1 MNFEGEKGI
10 EVAGIEIPDH
20 ILTRIGWLLPLLTV
34 VFSMLA
40 HALSGN
46 ARAIPFF
53 ISEADYPGL
62 QRWIFTTGFAISGV
76 IMCIIS
82 YRFQH
87 LFQSAEKSKLTR
99 ISFFSGLTTGIGLTV
114 LAFVNMYDAL
124 LLHCIFAIVIF
135 SGGLIWGTSTHLIF
149 EAAKPL
155 GKQLRRIGLAMAAF
169 GLITM
174 NVVLMIFIGL
184 HRDELSIT
192 GASVNLLDTIQSA
205 INYAAPAEYI
215 LFLGLIVTLIAFELD
230 LKS

>member
-1 MNFEGEKGI
+1 MDFEGEKGI

-20 ILTRIGWLLPLLTV
+20 LLTRIGWLLPLLTV

-76 IMCIIS
+76 IICVIS
-82 YRFQH
+82 YRFQY
-87 LFQSAEKSKLTR
+87 LFQSSEKSKLTR
-99 ISFFSGLTTGIGLTV
+99 LSFFSGITTGIGLTV

-124 LLHCIFAIVIF
+124 LLHCIAAIVVF
-135 SGGLIWGTSTHLIF
+135 SGGCIWGSSTHLVF
-149 EAAKPL
+149 EATETL
-155 GKQLRRIGLAMAAF
+155 GKQLRRIGLGMDVF

-174 NVVLMIFIGL
+174 NAILMVFIGL
-184 HRDELSIT
+184 NRDELNIT
-192 GASVNLLDTIQSA
+192 GTSVNMLDTIQSA

-215 LFLGLIVTLIAFELD
+215 LFLGLIVTLIGFELD